1 MSVYQSYSYST
12 HTLSFTQSNQSMA
25 SLPIKLESETAQ
37 APKRGSDGAAGYDL
51 YCDEESVTIE
61 PGTRKMLSVGF
72 SVAVPIGYYARIAP
86 RSSLA
91 WKHGIDVGAGVIDS
105 DYRGLVRVIL
115 FNLGDAAFTVTRGDR
130 IAQMILEKITTPEV
144 CVVDDLSDTSR
155 GSGGFGSTG
164 LRDDKK

>member
-1 MSVYQSYSYST
+1 
-12 HTLSFTQSNQSMA
+12 MA
-25 SLPIKLESETAQ
+25 SLPIKLETSTAISPARASQ
-37 APKRGSDGAAGYDL
+37 GAAGYDL

-61 PGTRKMLSVGF
+61 PGQRKMISVGF
-72 SVAVPIGYYARIAP
+72 SVAVPYGYYARIAP

-91 WKHGIDVGAGVIDS
+91 WKHGIDVGAGVIDA

-115 FNLGDAAFTVTRGDR
+115 FNFGEDAFTANRGDR

-144 CVVDDLSDTSR
+144 CVVVDLRTTAR

-164 LRDDKK
+164 LRDEKK